1 MRLAIVTNK
10 QLHHKYFA
18 SELYD
23 KFDVQL
29 IIHPTGI
36 KKQGFFKRIKD
47 KKIFYYGVFWAIL
60 KLFSL
65 VYNVLSGKSMAKRLK
80 KLEKIFFLESLE
92 KYNVIPQEKIIEV
105 DTVNSEKAIN
115 IMQENNIDIIC
126 FLGGD
131 IAKKDFIDS
140 AKVCSLNYHSGIS
153 PFYNGNKTTFHAV
166 KDFRPNF
173 AGGTLMYI
181 TERIDGGGILSHFL
195 PEITPKDNAATL
207 FMKGIIG
214 TVKLYEDFLN
224 HIKDNEMPEGV
235 VQQRSF
241 KYVRNIDWT
250 IVDDI
255 KLSRFEKK
263 GLMRIYKREE
273 KIINYY
279 NAKSDD
285 LAEIYTKSLIQILKK
300 KKK

>member
-18 SELYD
+18 SELYE
-23 KFDVQL
+23 KFDVKL
-29 IIHPTGI
+29 IIHPIGA
-36 KKQGFFKRIKD
+36 KKEGFLKSLKT
-47 KKIFYYGVFWAIL
+47 KKIFFYGPFWAFL
-60 KLFSL
+60 KLLSL
-65 VYNVLSGKSMAKRLK
+65 VYNVFSGHSMSRRLK
-80 KLEKIFFLESLE
+80 KLEGAFFKEYQK
-92 KYNVIPQEKIIEV
+92 KYNTIPKDKIVEV
-105 DTVNSEKAIN
+105 ETVNSEKAIN
-115 IMQENNIDIIC
+115 LVKEHNIDIIC

-131 IAKKDFIDS
+131 IAKKDFIES
-140 AKVCSLNYHSGIS
+140 AGICSLNYHSGIS

-195 PEITPKDNAATL
+195 PEIKPDDNAAIL

-224 HIKDNEMPEGV
+224 YIKDNDLPKGV

-255 KLSRFEKK
+255 KLKRFEKK
-263 GLMRIYKREE
+263 GVMRIYKRDEN
-273 KIINYY
+273 IIRYY
-279 NAKSDD
+279 NSDHNG
-285 LAEIYTKSLIQILKK
+285 LADIYTRSLEQILKK
-300 KKK
+300 K